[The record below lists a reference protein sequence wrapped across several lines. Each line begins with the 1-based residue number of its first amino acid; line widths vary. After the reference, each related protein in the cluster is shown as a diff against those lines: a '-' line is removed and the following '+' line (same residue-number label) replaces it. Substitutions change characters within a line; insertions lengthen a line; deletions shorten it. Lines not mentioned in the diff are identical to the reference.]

1 MRISVC
7 IATYNGAAYLPAQ
20 LQSIQTQLTAED
32 EIIIADDASSDNTC
46 ALIEALQDSRIR
58 LLAGRERCGHVARFA
73 EALQAAE
80 GDILMLA
87 DQDDIWLP
95 GRVEAIRKALSQPGV
110 LLVAGQFE
118 QMNAVGEPLPPPERK
133 LRAADSQ
140 RWLANIVA
148 ILWGRRPY
156 YGCAMAF
163 KRPLLALALPVPRA
177 TESHDLW
184 LALAANSLRAVYHLE
199 QPLLRKRQHAHNVSH
214 PRRRPWPKLI
224 RSRWGML
231 CQLREIYRRRRH
243 LPPPIISHDRAD

>member
-1 MRISVC
+1 MPMPGYAVGMILPTRLCRAQGWRVTSRPSPAPTTLPRLPAPRTACWIRAKSAAPLGCLSLTGARAWRKFYRRPEVRISVC

-118 QMNAVGEPLPPPERK
+118 QMNAAGEPLPPPER
-133 LRAADSQ
+133 SEE
-140 RWLANIVA
+140 
-148 ILWGRRPY
+148 RRV
-156 YGCAMAF
+156 G
-163 KRPLLALALPVPRA
+163 K
-177 TESHDLW
+177 
-184 LALAANSLRAVYHLE
+184 
-199 QPLLRKRQHAHNVSH
+199 
-214 PRRRPWPKLI
+214 
-224 RSRWGML
+224 
-231 CQLREIYRRRRH
+231 
-243 LPPPIISHDRAD
+243 